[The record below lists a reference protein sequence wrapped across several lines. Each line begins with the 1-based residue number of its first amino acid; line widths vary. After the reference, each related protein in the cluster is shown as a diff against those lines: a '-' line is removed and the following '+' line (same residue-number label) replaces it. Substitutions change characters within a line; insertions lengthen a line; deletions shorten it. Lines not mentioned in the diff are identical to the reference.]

1 MMIGEQNRVQ
11 SRLLR
16 VFVLQLTLISFVTF
30 FGVLAAS
37 WVAEMILVNRALADE
52 AQYFWDQRDLDPDF
66 SAPSTLNLYGFVE
79 GHPTRNTP
87 EELSGLAL
95 GQQRVTF
102 KGDEVIAHVSEQDGR
117 RLTLLFQDETVAN
130 LGFYFGVVPLAIILF
145 LVYGLT
151 YMTYVLTR
159 RAVSPISRLAELIEK
174 FDFNA
179 RDASELDLGHFS
191 GSHNSETQVLVD
203 ALQHFIERTNE
214 SLERERNFARYA
226 SHELRTPVAVIQGSI
241 ASLDLLELDGSPK
254 RAVNRIQRASRHMGD
269 LINTLL
275 QLARNT
281 VEKQDGVYTDVNTLV
296 ADLVAEVLETLDK
309 PKVSLKLHDSVQ
321 LQVESQEAS
330 LRIVLG
336 NLIRN
341 AYMYTQQGQVDV
353 TIMANSISVSDTGPG
368 LTEEEQRRI
377 FEPFYRCDESGGNG
391 VGLGLALVK
400 STCDNF
406 SWELSVDS
414 DTGKGSVFTVGFG
427 NSIP

>member
-1 MMIGEQNRVQ
+1 
-11 SRLLR
+11 
-16 VFVLQLTLISFVTF
+16 
-30 FGVLAAS
+30 
-37 WVAEMILVNRALADE
+37 
-52 AQYFWDQRDLDPDF
+52 
-66 SAPSTLNLYGFVE
+66 
-79 GHPTRNTP
+79 
-87 EELSGLAL
+87 
-95 GQQRVTF
+95 
-102 KGDEVIAHVSEQDGR
+102 
-117 RLTLLFQDETVAN
+117 
-130 LGFYFGVVPLAIILF
+130 
-145 LVYGLT
+145 
-151 YMTYVLTR
+151 VLTR

-321 LQVESQEAS
+321 LQVASQEAS

>member
-1 MMIGEQNRVQ
+1 MMVGEQNRVQ

-30 FGVLAAS
+30 FGILAAS
-37 WVAEMILVNRALADE
+37 WVAEKILVNRALADE
-52 AQYFWDQRDLDPDF
+52 AQYFWNQRIHDPDF
-66 SAPSTLNLYGFVE
+66 SAPSTLNLHGFLE
-79 GHPTRNTP
+79 GDPGRNTP
-87 EELSGLAL
+87 LELRGLVL

-102 KGDEVIAHVSEQDGR
+102 EGDEVIAHVSEQGGR

-130 LGFYFGVVPLAIILF
+130 LGFYFGVVPLSLVLF
-145 LVYGLT
+145 FVYGLT
-151 YMTYVLTR
+151 YMTYVLAR
-159 RAVSPISRLAELIEK
+159 RAVSPITKLAELIEK
-174 FDFNA
+174 FDFNT
-179 RDASELDLGHFS
+179 RDASELGLGHFS

-226 SHELRTPVAVIQGSI
+226 SHELRTPVAVIQGSV

-275 QLARNT
+275 HLARNT
-281 VEKQDGVYTDVNTLV
+281 VEKQDGVYTNVNALV
-296 ADLVAEVLETLDK
+296 TDLVAEALETLDK
-309 PKVSLKLHDSVQ
+309 PNVSLKLHDSVQ
-321 LQVESQEAS
+321 LQVASQEAT

-341 AYMYTQQGQVDV
+341 AYMYTEQGQVDIS
-353 TIMANSISVSDTGPG
+353 IMEDSISVSDTGSG

-400 STCDNF
+400 STCENY
-406 SWELSVDS
+406 SWKLSVVS
-414 DTGKGSVFTVGFG
+414 DTGKGSMFTVGFG
-427 NSIP
+427 DSVT

>member
-1 MMIGEQNRVQ
+1 MMVGEQNRVQ

-37 WVAEMILVNRALADE
+37 WVAEKILVNRALADE
-52 AQYFWDQRDLDPDF
+52 AQYFWNQRNQDANFPV
-66 SAPSTLNLYGFVE
+66 PSTLNLHGFLE
-79 GHPTRNTP
+79 GHPSRDTP
-87 EELSGLAL
+87 VELTGLIL

-102 KGDEVIAHVSEQDGR
+102 EGDEVIAHVSEQAGK
-117 RLTLLFQDETVAN
+117 RLILLFQDETVAS
-130 LGFYFGVVPLAIILF
+130 LGFYFGVVPLALVLF
-145 LVYGLT
+145 FVYGLT
-151 YMTYVLTR
+151 YMTYVLAR
-159 RAVSPISRLAELIEK
+159 RAVSPITKLAELIEK

-191 GSHNSETQVLVD
+191 EPHNSETQVLLD
-203 ALQHFIERTNE
+203 ALLHFIERTNE

-241 ASLDLLELDGSPK
+241 ASLDLLDLDGSPK
-254 RAVNRIQRASRHMGD
+254 RAVHRIQRASRHMGD

-281 VEKQDGVYTDVNTLV
+281 VEKEEGVYTDVNTLV
-296 ADLVAEVLETLDK
+296 TDLVAEVQETLDK
-309 PKVSLKLHDSVQ
+309 PNVSLRQHDTAQ
-321 LQVESQEAS
+321 LQVASQEAT

-341 AYMYTQQGQVDV
+341 AYMYTKLGQVDV
-353 TIMANSISVSDTGPG
+353 TIMKDSISVSDTGLG
-368 LTEEEQRRI
+368 LTVEEQRRI
-377 FEPFYRCDESGGNG
+377 FEPFYRCDEIGGNG

-400 STCDNF
+400 STCENF
-406 SWELSVDS
+406 SWKLSVVS

-427 NSIP
+427 NSVT